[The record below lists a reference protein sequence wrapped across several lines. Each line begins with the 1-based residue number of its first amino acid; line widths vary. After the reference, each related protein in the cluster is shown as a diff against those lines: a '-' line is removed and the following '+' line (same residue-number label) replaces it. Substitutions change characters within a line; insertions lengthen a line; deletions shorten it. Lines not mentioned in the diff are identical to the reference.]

1 MKWTTE
7 VAFSSGERELTGSVL
22 QGFEGRQ
29 KMGLTIDEGGGKKRI
44 SGARSVLKK
53 RFDFIPPT
61 LTTYILPSYIED
73 KQS

>member
-29 KMGLTIDEGGGKKRI
+29 KMGLTIDEEGRGKKTNFRCSI
-44 SGARSVLKK
+44 SAWKK
-53 RFDFIPPT
+53 I
-61 LTTYILPSYIED
+61 
-73 KQS
+73 